1 MNILLIVSDYK
12 VSHDDDDDDVKRLC
26 NFADVVY
33 AHTATLHTNKS

>member
-12 VSHDDDDDDVKRLC
+12 VSHDDDDDVKRLR